1 MAQTLNRI
9 EYDVVVLGG
18 GAAGVAS
25 AIAAARNGARTV
37 LIDAGPM
44 IGGEMVSGIPIDGCL
59 SSRGEWVVGGV
70 IRDIFAECERLGGYI
85 GPVNDYRSLNVVAI
99 DPEIMKI
106 AIMNEVRKAGVT
118 LLLYT
123 FGEDVVVNKG
133 RVEGIVVL
141 NKNQRTLVTGKV
153 FVDCSGD
160 GDIAVA
166 AGAPFEMGDA
176 AAGDMQPVSMVFRMV
191 GIETEPLLRFV
202 RDNPDNFGL
211 GEYPGL
217 NMTRQQCADALYR
230 QGLAKVFLVSEG
242 PLMREAIAAGDLY
255 KSSMIAVTPVSRA
268 RKEVSLNTTR
278 IGNLD
283 ATKTDQLSRAL
294 PDLLDQVW
302 NCTAFMKKY
311 VPGFENAHFS
321 GLAPRIGIRE
331 TRRIM
336 CDYVLSDD
344 DVYQARKKEDGI
356 AKGAH
361 EVDVHGSG
369 TKHLREAVKDG
380 GSYDIPYATLV
391 ARTLSNV
398 FVAGRCMSATRVAH
412 SSARVMGTCMA
423 MGQAAGTAGA
433 MCASA
438 NAWSG
443 DVRDVRVPQ
452 LRDVLRAQGAVLDG
466 TY

>member
-1 MAQTLNRI
+1 MAQALNRI
-9 EYDVVVLGG
+9 DYDVVVLGG

-37 LIDAGPM
+37 LVEAGPM
-44 IGGEMVSGIPIDGCL
+44 VGGEMLSGIPIDGCL

-85 GPVNDYRSLNVVAI
+85 GPLNDYRCLNVVCC

-123 FGEDVVVNKG
+123 FAEDVIVSDGK
-133 RVEGIVVL
+133 VEGVVVL
-141 NKNQRTLVTGKV
+141 NKNHRTLVTGRV

-166 AGAPFEMGDA
+166 AGAPFELGNA
-176 AAGDMQPVSMVFRMV
+176 EAGDLQPVTMVFRMIGV
-191 GIETEPLLRFV
+191 EAEPLLRFV
-202 RDNPDNFGL
+202 VEHPENFGL
-211 GEYPGL
+211 GEYKGL
-217 NMTRQQCADALYR
+217 GMSKAECAKALQK
-230 QGLAKVFLVSEG
+230 QGQPKVFFVSDG
-242 PLMREAIAAGDLY
+242 PLMAKAIAAGDLY
-255 KSSMIAVTPVSRA
+255 KSSMIAVTPVSVQ

-302 NCTAFMKKY
+302 NCASFLKKY
-311 VPGFENAHFS
+311 VPGFENAFFS

-331 TRRIM
+331 TRRVTGE
-336 CDYVLSDD
+336 YVLQSE
-344 DVYQARKKEDGI
+344 DVYQAKKRPDGI
-356 AKGAH
+356 AKGSH

-369 TKHLREAVKDG
+369 TKHLRVAIKDG

-391 ARTLSNV
+391 AKNV
-398 FVAGRCMSATRVAH
+398 KNMFVAGRCMSATREAH

-438 NAWSG
+438 NAWTG
-443 DVRDVRVPQ
+443 DLRDVRVPQ